1 MNTRQQRLA
10 GCYKS
15 HQKMKE
21 EQLKEWQCLSKMA
34 YVRPDIAMTEMA
46 MQGQLLQASA
56 KGKHNTLPNGGTVYN
71 NSGSSGGDAGTAE
84 EDNVISNS
92 KGYTLYEWD

>member
-1 MNTRQQRLA
+1 
-10 GCYKS
+10 
-15 HQKMKE
+15 MKE

-71 NSGSSGGDAGTAE
+71 NSGSSGGDAGTAK

-92 KGYTLYEWD
+92 EAYTMDEWDWPTCN

>member
-1 MNTRQQRLA
+1 M
-10 GCYKS
+10 
-15 HQKMKE
+15 
-21 EQLKEWQCLSKMA
+21 
-34 YVRPDIAMTEMA
+34 P
-46 MQGQLLQASA
+46 MQNGVCMSRHRHDRNGDARTTATASA
-56 KGKHNTLPNGGTVYN
+56 KGGHKTLPNGGTVYN

>member
-1 MNTRQQRLA
+1 
-10 GCYKS
+10 
-15 HQKMKE
+15 MKE

-56 KGKHNTLPNGGTVYN
+56 NGGTVYN